1 MISVKINYFGTAA
14 AEGIPG
20 IFCDCGNCKR
30 SRKLGGRNI
39 RTRSQAIVDDK
50 LLIDFPADTYMH
62 FLKYNIQLSK
72 IKTCLITHSHMD
84 HLYPIEIEMRIDG
97 YAHVDMNE
105 PITFYSGESGY
116 NMLKAVIDRF
126 GISKKDVNVVKFAP
140 FELVEAEG
148 YKIMPI
154 KATHDENSTPVVF
167 AIEKDAKSIFYCN
180 DTSELC
186 DESMANLREFTR
198 EKPFD
203 VISLDCTQANDAEV
217 PYVGHFNL
225 NKCVA
230 ARKEF
235 INEGVAD
242 EKTTF
247 ILNHFSHNGK
257 DVVYDDFSKIAE
269 KENFVTA
276 YDGMEFEF

>member
-1 MISVKINYFGTAA
+1 MKIKYLGTAA

-20 IFCDCGNCKR
+20 IFCDCENCKK
-30 SRKLGGRNI
+30 SRKLGGKNI
-39 RTRSQAIVDDK
+39 RTRSQAIIDDK

-62 FLKYNIQLSK
+62 SLKYNISLSK
-72 IKTCLITHSHMD
+72 IKTCIITHSHTD
-84 HLYPIEIEMRIDG
+84 HLYPIEIENRIDG

-116 NMLKAVIDRF
+116 NMLKAVIDRT
-126 GISKKDVNVVKFAP
+126 GISEKDVNVVKFAP
-140 FELVEAEG
+140 FELFEAEG

-154 KATHDENSTPVVF
+154 KATHDEDSTPVVF
-167 AIEKDAKSIFYCN
+167 AIEKDGKSIFYCN

-186 DESMANLREFTR
+186 DESMAKLREFTK

-225 NKCVA
+225 NKCIA

-235 INEGVAD
+235 INEGVAV
-242 EKTTF
+242 EKTSF

-269 KENFVTA
+269 KENFITT